1 MNSLQQV
8 LIVDKK
14 SHQNYLK
21 DFSEELLNFQE
32 YVNYEMGRL
41 YDEKHTIISVNFL
54 NKKTVVIVYAMKI

>member
-41 YDEKHTIISVNFL
+41 YDEKHTMGL
-54 NKKTVVIVYAMKI
+54 